1 MKSQE
6 KFLLYGF
13 AIFSV
18 ITSFLFVFYAV
29 TVNFGSNASQW
40 LKTFSYVAGG
50 YGLFNIYVLS
60 WAWRSQADWA
70 PKVDMVIAACFF
82 GVFIMDTIR
91 EGFSGGITAL
101 GTVLGLALILWINWL
116 AVKKSCQRGSS

>member
-1 MKSQE
+1 MKTQE
-6 KFLLYGF
+6 KILLYGF

-29 TVNFGSNASQW
+29 TINFGSDASPW

-50 YGLFNIYVLS
+50 YGLFNIYILS
-60 WAWRSQADWA
+60 WAWRSQVTWTIKANT
-70 PKVDMVIAACFF
+70 VIAACFF

-91 EGFSGGITAL
+91 EGFSGGMTTV
-101 GTVLGLALILWINWL
+101 GSVLGLGFILLINWF
-116 AVKKSCQRGSS
+116 AVKKSCQRENS

>member
-1 MKSQE
+1 MKSQD
-6 KFLLYGF
+6 KILLYGF

-29 TVNFGSNASQW
+29 TINFSDEASVW

-50 YGLFNIYVLS
+50 YGLFNVYILS
-60 WAWRSQADWA
+60 WAWRTQAAWA
-70 PKVDMVIAACFF
+70 TKIDLVIAACFF

-91 EGFSGGITAL
+91 EGFSGGMNTL
-101 GTVLGLALILWINWL
+101 GSVLGLGFILLINWF
-116 AVKKSCQRGSS
+116 AIKKSCQRDSS

>member
-1 MKSQE
+1 MKTQE

-29 TVNFGSNASQW
+29 TVNFSSDASQW

-60 WAWRSQADWA
+60 WAWRSQAELA

-82 GVFIMDTIR
+82 GIFIMDTIR
-91 EGFSGGITAL
+91 DGFSGGMTTI
-101 GTVLGLALILWINWL
+101 GSVLGLALVLLINWF
-116 AVKKSCQRGSS
+116 AVKKSCQRDSS

>member
-1 MKSQE
+1 MKTQE
-6 KFLLYGF
+6 KLLLYGF

-29 TVNFGSNASQW
+29 TINFSSDASQW

-50 YGLFNIYVLS
+50 YGLFNIYILS
-60 WAWRSQADWA
+60 WAWRSQVSWTIKANT
-70 PKVDMVIAACFF
+70 VIAACFF

-91 EGFSGGITAL
+91 DGFSGGMTTI
-101 GTVLGLALILWINWL
+101 GSILGLAAILGINWF
-116 AVKKSCQRGSS
+116 AVKKSCQRDS

>member
-1 MKSQE
+1 MENQE
-6 KFLLYGF
+6 KLLLFGF

-29 TVNFGSNASQW
+29 TVNFSSEASQW

-82 GVFIMDTIR
+82 GVFIMDTVR
-91 EGFSGGITAL
+91 EGFSGGMTTI
-101 GTVLGLALILWINWL
+101 GSVLGLALVLLINWF
-116 AVKKSCQRGSS
+116 AVKKSCNRHS

>member
-1 MKSQE
+1 MKTQE

-18 ITSFLFVFYAV
+18 ITSFIFVFYAV
-29 TVNFGSNASQW
+29 TVHFSSDSSQW

-60 WAWRSQADWA
+60 WAWRTQADWA
-70 PKVDMVIAACFF
+70 PKTDMVIAACFF

-91 EGFSGGITAL
+91 EGFSGGVTAL
-101 GTVLGLALILWINWL
+101 GMVLGLALILWINWL
-116 AVKKSCQRGSS
+116 AVKKSCQRDNS

>member
-29 TVNFGSNASQW
+29 TINFSEEASPW

-50 YGLFNIYVLS
+50 YGLFNVYILS
-60 WAWRSQADWA
+60 WAWRTQAVWA
-70 PKVDMVIAACFF
+70 KKIDLVIAACFF

-91 EGFSGGITAL
+91 EGFSGGMNTL
-101 GTVLGLALILWINWL
+101 GSVLGLGFILLINWF
-116 AVKKSCQRGSS
+116 AIKKSCQRDSS